1 MTFSHVLQKNAT
13 VVVQTDLSLPCFLFL
28 LHFGARIS
36 CVFSIAWSL
45 FFLSAGH
52 LWDITHLLHLL
63 MILFLNSCGTFFFG
77 CSVYSLSGIQ
87 LQLFPVS
94 KEWNALVLIVRVSH
108 HSFPGITSDRPT
120 LTFYDQNF
128 PSFSK
133 QCFAGEIKA
142 KHGASLPLKICIC
155 EKFTQIFSGH
165 FTRKKQQSQQ

>member
-1 MTFSHVLQKNAT
+1 MFFRKMQQLWCKQIC
-13 VVVQTDLSLPCFLFL
+13 LS
-28 LHFGARIS
+28 R
-36 CVFSIAWSL
+36 VFSSFSILEQGFLVVLVLPGLL
-45 FFLSAGH
+45 FFCQLVTSGISPTCCIY
-52 LWDITHLLHLL
+52 WWFSSW
-63 MILFLNSCGTFFFG
+63 ILVELFFFG

-94 KEWNALVLIVRVSH
+94 KEWNALVLIVRISH